1 MQSAYVFSLDYFLI
15 NNQILRLRF
24 LGGERRGGLRPHQL
38 SPYRNQERIIYSNCF
53 SWILTEICL
62 LSIELHA
69 LENSFWVV
77 IFTFALD
84 ICTSVYTLI
93 SFFQKVWALL
103 IQETI
108 NVPLCLL
115 NLIIICLKNA
125 LGAWRNKKTLQFCR
139 PHWGSGSSIQIAAF
153 TLVH

>member
-84 ICTSVYTLI
+84 ICTCVCTLI

-108 NVPLCLL
+108 NVFLYVFWIWLSFVWKMHL
-115 NLIIICLKNA
+115 E
-125 LGAWRNKKTLQFCR
+125 LGETRKHCNFVSHTKVVVHPFRLQYL
-139 PHWGSGSSIQIAAF
+139 H
-153 TLVH
+153 